1 MALPHLT
8 PGESDEYYS
17 ANDLLH
23 QAVNGS
29 EQALCE
35 LFERYGPSLRR
46 RFSRKIPQ
54 RWQSVLSLDDLMQE
68 TYIDA
73 FVHIRDFDPRGESA
87 FEHWLATIARHNLIN
102 ALEMLEADKRGGQRR
117 RVRLVDSD
125 VFDTFC
131 DQLGGTRNTPSG
143 LAAKVE
149 ACSALKGAMAQLQ
162 EDHRNVVQL
171 YDLEGRSAEEVS
183 RMMLRSN
190 GAMFMLRARAHRAL
204 RQLMGTASDF
214 LSDCA

>member
-8 PGESDEYYS
+8 SGESDGSYPV
-17 ANDLLH
+17 NDLLR

-29 EQALCE
+29 ERALCE

-46 RFSRKIPQ
+46 RFSQKIPK

-68 TYIDA
+68 TFTDA
-73 FVHIRDFDPRGESA
+73 FLHITDFEPRGESA
-87 FEHWLATIARHNLIN
+87 FESWLATIARHNLIN
-102 ALEMLEADKRGGQRR
+102 VLEMLEADKRGGQRR

-125 VFDTFC
+125 AFDTFC
-131 DQLGGTRNTPSG
+131 DQLGDTNKTPSG
-143 LAAKVE
+143 HAAKLE
-149 ACSALKGAMAQLQ
+149 ACSALKRAMAQLQ

-171 YDLEGRSAEEVS
+171 YDLECRSAEEVS
-183 RMMLRSN
+183 RLIRRSN